1 VPKCG
6 GAFVRSAS
14 RTPDGNPLTFACRE
28 GSDHKHW
35 CETSYP
41 RRGGIQLAYQFRTD
55 EANIGEKGERVDAAL
70 QGFLEK
76 LRGKNEN

>member
-1 VPKCG
+1 MPKGG